1 MILAQQ
7 VPAGSTQT
15 MVFSPWGHT
24 GASLSWGTKKHLA
37 WKDPFWV
44 RGRRMEKIPSPFSF
58 MGRSHQASPSLISFF
73 STRRMIS
80 LRIASAFP
88 RLVLTKAR
96 PGLSGETES
105 VKMTTSPQNK
115 TWAVPGDGLW
125 VSRDIS
131 LFSVTIILP

>member
-7 VPAGSTQT
+7 VPAGSTQR
-15 MVFSPWGHT
+15 MVFSPSGHT
-24 GASLSWGTKKHLA
+24 GVSQSRGIKKHLA
-37 WKDPFWV
+37 WNDPAWV
-44 RGRRMEKIPSPFSF
+44 RGRRMEKFPSPSSF
-58 MGRSHQASPSLISFF
+58 MGKSHQASPSLISFF

-80 LRIASAFP
+80 LWIAFALP
-88 RLVLTKAR
+88 RLVLTQAR
-96 PGLSGETES
+96 PGLSGDTES

-125 VSRDIS
+125 VRRDIS